1 MFSFG
6 NKALKTKQKLVD
18 VTKYSDIGVSG
29 DPGKDLE
36 KNNAALV
43 EISIEGGKTVVGTYD
58 ETGLLVIVDK
68 SGALNTGN
76 KDESKNTE
84 EENKIKSDLENSGLS
99 SDPLS
104 VGISKV
110 IKAKIENN
118 STLDTK
124 PDEIDAMLIK
134 ILEDIEEEEKL
145 LDSMEDTSDDI
156 TGDNA
161 EDIEQLLDLPSHIE
175 QVMSADEILA
185 EQKIIDLKTDLG
197 KIGSEKKY
205 LEKEIQVYE
214 DYEKKGASITD
225 TQTFSSLKTR
235 LDEAN
240 KRIDD
245 LQAEIQKEKD
255 KLTGTQDEENTE
267 DQETE
272 DTSINEVEDTPTE
285 GEGSVDTSTDSGET
299 GEITEE
305 AIEEVITLNGTLS
318 DGVNAFTMSM
328 TINLG
333 TGAVSGILY
342 IRLYIVDLEYQLE
355 EDVPISGSMD
365 LETRDINAQAGDS
378 KLTGT
383 LSADGNSANGT
394 ASGEDFSAVW
404 SVSR

>member
-29 DPGKDLE
+29 DPGKDQE
-36 KNNAALV
+36 NNNAALV

-68 SGALNTGN
+68 SGAFGADN
-76 KDESKNTE
+76 KESDKNAE
-84 EENKIKSDLENSGLS
+84 EENKIKDTLKKNSIS
-99 SDPLS
+99 TDPLT
-104 VGISKV
+104 VGISKI
-110 IKAKIENN
+110 IKKKIENN
-118 STLDTK
+118 STLDAK
-124 PDEIDAMLIK
+124 PDEIDHMLIK
-134 ILEDIEEEEKL
+134 ILEDIEEKEKL
-145 LDSMEDTSDDI
+145 LDSMGDTSDDD
-156 TGDNA
+156 TGGDA

-197 KIGSEKKY
+197 KLGSEKKY
-205 LEKEIQVYE
+205 LEKEIQAYE
-214 DYEKKGASITD
+214 DYEKKGALITD

-245 LQAEIQKEKD
+245 LQAEIQEEKD

-267 DQETE
+267 DQET
-272 DTSINEVEDTPTE
+272 EDTPTE

-328 TINLG
+328 TIDLG

-383 LSADGNSANGT
+383 LSVDGNSANGA

>member
-272 DTSINEVEDTPTE
+272 DTS
-285 GEGSVDTSTDSGET
+285 TDSGET

-394 ASGEDFSAVW
+394 ASGEDFSAIW

>member
-29 DPGKDLE
+29 DPGKDQE
-36 KNNAALV
+36 NNNAALV

-68 SGALNTGN
+68 SGAFGADN
-76 KDESKNTE
+76 KESDKNAE
-84 EENKIKSDLENSGLS
+84 EENKIKDTLKKNSIS
-99 SDPLS
+99 TDPLT
-104 VGISKV
+104 VGISKI
-110 IKAKIENN
+110 IKKKIENN
-118 STLDTK
+118 STLDAK
-124 PDEIDAMLIK
+124 PDEIDHMLIK
-134 ILEDIEEEEKL
+134 ILEDIEEKEKL
-145 LDSMEDTSDDI
+145 LDSMGDTSDDD
-156 TGDNA
+156 TGGDA

-197 KIGSEKKY
+197 KLGSEKKY
-205 LEKEIQVYE
+205 LEKEIQAYE
-214 DYEKKGASITD
+214 DYEKKGALITD

-245 LQAEIQKEKD
+245 LQAEIQEEKD

-267 DQETE
+267 DQET
-272 DTSINEVEDTPTE
+272 EDTPTE

-328 TINLG
+328 TIDLG

-383 LSADGNSANGT
+383 LSADGNSANGA

>member
-6 NKALKTKQKLVD
+6 NKALETKQKLVD

-84 EENKIKSDLENSGLS
+84 EENRIKSDLENSGLS

-124 PDEIDAMLIK
+124 PNEIDDMLIK
-134 ILEDIEEEEKL
+134 ILEDIEEKEKL
-145 LDSMEDTSDDI
+145 LNSMEDTSDDV

-245 LQAEIQKEKD
+245 LQAEIQNEKD
-255 KLTGTQDEENTE
+255 KLTEIQDEENTE

-272 DTSINEVEDTPTE
+272 
-285 GEGSVDTSTDSGET
+285 DTSTDSGET

-383 LSADGNSANGT
+383 LSADGNSANGA

>member
-175 QVMSADEILA
+175 QVMSVDEILA

-272 DTSINEVEDTPTE
+272 
-285 GEGSVDTSTDSGET
+285 DTSTDSGET

-394 ASGEDFSAVW
+394 ASGEDFSAIW